1 MIFILTRFYASAT
14 LVLLAFIA
22 GMVVALPADAGT
34 QYDCDDIQVW
44 HVLSEAAQVCKGDYT
59 SGGD

>member
-34 QYDCDDIQVW
+34 QYDCDDIQV
-44 HVLSEAAQVCKGDYT
+44 
-59 SGGD
+59 